1 MSGDWTSCG
10 VGVLGEYGVDGFLEL
25 TDLELEFIDF
35 PVAANFS
42 ERNEMCFA
50 RCPRFLKL

>member
-1 MSGDWTSCG
+1 M
-10 VGVLGEYGVDGFLEL
+10 LGEYGVDGFLEL